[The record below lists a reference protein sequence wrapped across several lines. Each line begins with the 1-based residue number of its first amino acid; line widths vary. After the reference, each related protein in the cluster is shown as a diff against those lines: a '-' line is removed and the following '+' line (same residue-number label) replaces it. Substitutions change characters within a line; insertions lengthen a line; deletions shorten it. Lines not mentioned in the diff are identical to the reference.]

1 VLETLL
7 VARRE
12 YLVYVG
18 AWGFWLSLITTPLLF
33 AAMIGAPVLLRQAE
47 PVRTLAVIAE
57 PADLAVLQKAFA
69 AEPRGPAESRA
80 EPAGTGARYQI
91 LASTAKDPKDL
102 SARLTASG
110 ADALFGAFVV
120 TRSQGEVALQYWSAN
135 LTDRAPLATAKR
147 ALAESMRRSVLA
159 SRGVAEADMNWIDT
173 IEPAVSQFNPRAA
186 PGAGAVSAKDRAP
199 LLVALLAAFV
209 LWTAVFSIA
218 NMLLSGVIE
227 EKSNRVL
234 DTLLTSAS
242 PLQILAGKLLG
253 VASLSF
259 TLFAVWA
266 LAGSALAPFA
276 TQAASPGALE
286 AMRSVADP
294 RLLVVFG
301 FCFLAGYLMFGALFL
316 AIGSLCESLQ
326 EAQTLIGPLVLVLIL
341 PVLTFAPAFENPA
354 SPVVRIASWIP
365 LFTPFLTPLRAAAG
379 ISPLE
384 AIGLGL
390 LQVATII
397 TILTIASRV
406 FSAGVSGAASA
417 ADLRKRFTPKAR
429 QVA

>member
-1 VLETLL
+1 MFETLL

-12 YLVYVG
+12 YLAYVG
-18 AWGFWLSLITTPLLF
+18 AWGFWLSLVTTPRLF
-33 AAMIGAPVLLRQAE
+33 AVMIGAPVMLRKAE
-47 PVRTLAVIAE
+47 PVRTIAVIAA
-57 PADLAVLQKAFA
+57 PADAAVLEKAFTQH
-69 AEPRGPAESRA
+69 RGPGGAEGAS
-80 EPAGTGARYQI
+80 GTGARYKI
-91 LASTAKDPKDL
+91 APTSAKDPKDL
-102 SARLTASG
+102 YPRLTQAG
-110 ADALFGAFVV
+110 GDALFGAFVV
-120 TRSQGEVALQYWSAN
+120 TRTEGQVALQYWSSN
-135 LTDRAPLATAKR
+135 LTDRAPLAIAKQ
-147 ALAESMRRSVLA
+147 ALAGSMRRSVLA
-159 SRGVAEADMNWIDT
+159 SRGVAEADMNWIET
-173 IEPAVSQFNPRAA
+173 IEPTVSQFDPRAA

-199 LLVALLAAFV
+199 LFAALLAAFV

-227 EKSNRVL
+227 EKSSRVL

-259 TLFAVWA
+259 TLFAVWG
-266 LAGSALAPFA
+266 LAGAALAPLA

-286 AMRSVADP
+286 AFRSVADP

-326 EAQTLIGPLVLVLIL
+326 EAQTLIGPLILVLVL

-379 ISPLE
+379 ISPIE
-384 AIGLGL
+384 AIGLGV

-397 TILTIASRV
+397 AILTIASRV
-406 FSAGVSGAASA
+406 FAAGVSGAATA
-417 ADLRKRFTPKAR
+417 ADLRKRFSPKAR
-429 QVA
+429 QAA